1 MTQKEKLNEAFLFA
15 MRVKNIANNI
25 KSEGDNYDMQWHKGY
40 VEQLN
45 NACESILKKIKGG

>member
-1 MTQKEKLNEAFLFA
+1 MTQKEKINEAILFA

-45 NACESILKKIKGG
+45 NACESILKKIKGR